1 MNLFP
6 STLIITKNKE
16 TVYLKIGQI
25 CSDLNH
31 KFDQNNPDILLINQ
45 DSGWGIDQI
54 RKISNFLSQK
64 PFSHQSKIIIVWDA
78 QNLNSEAQNALL
90 KVLEEPGQ
98 DNYIILTTNKIKSI
112 LPTIIS
118 RCQTIKISEKSNFEN
133 KKNIEITGNLTKDLI
148 LSETLGKDK
157 ETILPMLENELY
169 IYQQLL
175 LKNPD
180 QKNKYLLEK
189 IIKAIQM
196 INANVDPRN
205 ALDFVFL
212 EIRN

>member
-6 STLIITKNKE
+6 STLIITKNKD

-64 PFSHQSKIIIVWDA
+64 PFSHQSKIIIVSDA
-78 QNLNSEAQNALL
+78 QNLNPEAQNALL

>member
-6 STLIITKNKE
+6 STLIIAKDKD
-16 TVYLKIGQI
+16 TVDLKIGQF
-25 CSDLNH
+25 CSELNH

-54 RKISNFLSQK
+54 RKINNFLSQK
-64 PFSHQSKIIIVWDA
+64 PFSHQSKIIIVLDT
-78 QNLNSEAQNALL
+78 QNLNVEAQNALL

-118 RCQTIKISEKSNFEN
+118 RCQTINISKTKKEIDITGDLIKDLTLSEK
-133 KKNIEITGNLTKDLI
+133 
-148 LSETLGKDK
+148 LGKNK
-157 ETILPMLENELY
+157 EDILPLLENQLY
-169 IYQQLL
+169 FYQQELI
-175 LKNPD
+175 KNPD

-196 INANVDPRN
+196 IDANVDPRN

-212 EIRN
+212 EIKN

>member
-6 STLIITKNKE
+6 STLIIAKDKD
-16 TVYLKIGQI
+16 TVDLKIGQF
-25 CSDLNH
+25 CSELNH

-54 RKISNFLSQK
+54 RKINNFLSQK
-64 PFSHQSKIIIVWDA
+64 PFSHQSKIIIVLDT
-78 QNLNSEAQNALL
+78 QNLNVEAQNALL

-118 RCQTIKISEKSNFEN
+118 RCQTINISKKTNIKTKKEIDITGDLIKDLTLSEK
-133 KKNIEITGNLTKDLI
+133 
-148 LSETLGKDK
+148 LGKNK
-157 ETILPMLENELY
+157 EDILPLLENQLY
-169 IYQQLL
+169 FYQQELI
-175 LKNPD
+175 KNPD

-196 INANVDPRN
+196 IDANVDPRN

-212 EIRN
+212 EIKN